1 MRSTLVLM
9 QPLDLRLYFCNYGIM
24 EQSAEARTSL
34 SESVLTDAVLEELKK
49 QSENGCLLCSL
60 DALDEEEW
68 D

>member
-1 MRSTLVLM
+1 
-9 QPLDLRLYFCNYGIM
+9 M
-24 EQSAEARTSL
+24 EQGAEARTSF

-60 DALDEEEW
+60 EAWDEEEW

>member
-1 MRSTLVLM
+1 MEPDTEV
-9 QPLDLRLYFCNYGIM
+9 QPSFN
-24 EQSAEARTSL
+24 
-34 SESVLTDAVLEELKK
+34 ESVLTDSVLEELKR

>member
-1 MRSTLVLM
+1 MKR
-9 QPLDLRLYFCNYGIM
+9 GID
-24 EQSAEARTSL
+24 APDSL
-34 SESVLTDAVLEELKK
+34 SESVLTDTALEELKR

>member
-1 MRSTLVLM
+1 M
-9 QPLDLRLYFCNYGIM
+9 QAM
-24 EQSAEARTSL
+24 TEALPVL

-60 DALDEEEW
+60 EAWNEEEW

>member
-1 MRSTLVLM
+1 
-9 QPLDLRLYFCNYGIM
+9 M
-24 EQSAEARTSL
+24 EPASEARSSL

-60 DALDEEEW
+60 EAWDEEEW